1 MVYLTYIIENYGNFP
16 STVAFV
22 HSHKDRFWHS
32 AGMPARSNM
41 VALRALKTDYVQ
53 DVGFA
58 NLRCTLGP
66 GCPAE
71 VQPYRQDTP
80 DNRLYERNMTA
91 VWELFFD
98 TPCPEVIAAPCCA
111 QFAVSR
117 RQIMAKPVEDYVLYR
132 QWLMETELDD
142 DNSGRVFEYLWHILF
157 GQEPVHCP
165 TYASCW
171 ANVYGGLNWAD
182 LHHLVHDGG

>member
-1 MVYLTYIIENYGNFP
+1 MAYLTYLVENYGNFP
-16 STVAFV
+16 STVAFI
-22 HSHKDRFWHS
+22 HSHKDRFWHA

-41 VALRALKTDYVQ
+41 AALKALNIDHVQ
-53 DVGFA
+53 RAGFA

-80 DNRLYERNMTA
+80 DNRMYEKSMA
-91 VWELFFD
+91 SVWELFFG
-98 TPCPEVIAAPCCA
+98 TECPEVIAAPCCA

-117 RQIMAKPVEDYVLYR
+117 DQIMARPVEDYVLYR

-142 DNSGRVFEYLWHILF
+142 DNSGRVLEYTWHIIF
-157 GQEPVHCP
+157 GQEPVQ
-165 TYASCW
+165 
-171 ANVYGGLNWAD
+171 
-182 LHHLVHDGG
+182 